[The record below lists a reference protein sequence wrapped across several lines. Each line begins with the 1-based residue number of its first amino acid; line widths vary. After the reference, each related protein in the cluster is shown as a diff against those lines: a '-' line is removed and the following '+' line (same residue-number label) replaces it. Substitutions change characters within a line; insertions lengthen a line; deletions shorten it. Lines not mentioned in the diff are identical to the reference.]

1 MTSIETVTVHLGR
14 GMGSW
19 QAIRAAN
26 SSFGAAWQVTKAPE
40 GATIV
45 EHHTLDL
52 TGWGDG
58 LMTLW
63 MWREVP
69 HESDGIV
76 VSKGRNS

>member
-1 MTSIETVTVHLGR
+1 MTIETITIHLGR

-19 QAIRAAN
+19 QAIRAAS
-26 SSFGAAWQVTKAPE
+26 SSFGAGWQATNAPE

-52 TGWGDG
+52 TPQEGFYAGWGDG

-63 MWREVP
+63 REVP
-69 HESDGIV
+69 HG
-76 VSKGRNS
+76 NN